1 VDKMSKYKMLIP
13 LEKNIEL
20 FAGDVVAKKIME
32 GSEAL
37 TEKTDKKKI
46 AEWVKSAMERMDS
59 LVDEK
64 TRVQIMEN
72 CGYNCAIV
80 NKKVI
85 DRAKARRMKCK
96 TVNEFLEAEERKPSS
111 GTRLVREEKLLHYF
125 YTPKKFSRPMRCYC
139 SLLRALPEEK
149 TVSSTYCNCAK
160 GFVKKY
166 WESVLGKSVQV
177 QLKQS
182 AVTGAEDCEFIIQY

>member
-1 VDKMSKYKMLIP
+1 MAKYKMLIP
-13 LEKNIEL
+13 LAKNIEL
-20 FAGDVVAKKIME
+20 FAGEITSMKIME

-37 TEKTDKKKI
+37 TEKTDKKKL
-46 AEWVKSAMERMDS
+46 AEWVQSAMERMDS

-85 DRAKARRMKCK
+85 EKGKAKRMKYK
-96 TVNEFLEAEERKPSS
+96 TIDEFLEAEERKPSS
-111 GTRLVREEKLLHYF
+111 GTRVVREGKLLHYF
-125 YTPKKFSRPMRCYC
+125 YTPKEFSRPMRCYC
-139 SLLRALPEEK
+139 GLLRALPEDK
-149 TVSSTYCNCAK
+149 IVSSTYCNCSR

-166 WESVLGKSVQV
+166 WERVLDKPVQV
-177 QLKQS
+177 
-182 AVTGAEDCEFIIQY
+182 

>member
-1 VDKMSKYKMLIP
+1 MAKYKMLIP

-20 FAGDVVAKKIME
+20 FAGEITSMKIME

-37 TEKTDKKKI
+37 TEKTDKQKL
-46 AEWVKSAMERMDS
+46 AEWVQSAMERMDS

-85 DRAKARRMKCK
+85 EKGKAKRMKYK
-96 TVNEFLEAEERKPSS
+96 TIDEFLEAEERKPSS
-111 GTRLVREEKLLHYF
+111 GTRVVREGKLLHYF
-125 YTPKKFSRPMRCYC
+125 YTPKEFSRPMRCYC
-139 SLLRALPEEK
+139 GLLRALPEDK
-149 TVSSTYCNCAK
+149 TVSSTYCNCSR

-166 WESVLGKSVQV
+166 WERVLDKPVQV

-182 AVTGAEDCEFIIQY
+182 AVTGAAECEFLIQY

>member
-1 VDKMSKYKMLIP
+1 VIEMLRMLIP

-20 FAGDVVAKKIME
+20 LAGDAVCKEIME

-46 AEWVKSAMERMDS
+46 AEWVKSAIAKMDL

-72 CGYNCAIV
+72 CGYNCATV

-85 DRAKARRMKCK
+85 DRGKARRMKYK
-96 TVNEFLEAEERKPSS
+96 TIDAFLEAEERKPSS
-111 GTRLVREEKLLHYF
+111 GTRLVRDDKLLHYF
-125 YTPKKFSRPMRCYC
+125 YTPKTFSRPMRCYC
-139 SLLRALPEEK
+139 SLLRALPEDDQ
-149 TVSSTYCNCAK
+149 VSATYCNCAK

-166 WESVLGKSVQV
+166 WESVLGKPVQV
-177 QLKQS
+177 HLKQS
-182 AVTGAEDCEFIIQY
+182 AITGAEECEFLIQY

>member
-1 VDKMSKYKMLIP
+1 MSKKYKMLIP

-20 FAGDVVAKKIME
+20 FAGDAACRKIME
-32 GSEAL
+32 GSEEL
-37 TEKTDKKKI
+37 TEKTDKKELAKWI
-46 AEWVKSAMERMDS
+46 QSAIERMDA

-72 CGYNCAIV
+72 CGYNCANV
-80 NKKVI
+80 NNKVI
-85 DRAKARRMKCK
+85 DRAKARRMKHQ
-96 TVNEFLEAEERKPSS
+96 TIDEFLEAEERKPSP
-111 GTRLVREEKLLHYF
+111 GTRLVREDKLLHYF
-125 YTPKKFSRPMRCYC
+125 YTPKTFSRPMRCYC
-139 SLLRALPEEK
+139 TLLRSLPEDE

-166 WESVLGKSVQV
+166 LESVLDKLVQV

-182 AVTGAEDCEFIIQY
+182 AVAGAEECEFIIQY